1 MVHYTEEQKKAA
13 LEMLVGCGSVT
24 ETVRSLGY
32 PSRTV
37 LYHWIKNDDA
47 AGRRVEGKIFSH
59 YSPGIREEAIRLVEE
74 GLSNSETASRLGIS
88 SPTVVYHWVKT
99 ARRGRQPMPK
109 RPTPVV
115 GSGSASDGFDG
126 DEAERIRQLELE
138 NEVLRGVVD
147 HLKVGRLE
155 KLTNREKTLI
165 ISSLRLKTERPLKE
179 LTAFLKISKSSYE
192 YQHKAILQ
200 PDKYASTCARIREIF
215 DTHDARWG
223 SERIWAELRR
233 ENGKSKPLII
243 SEKVVRRIMRRDG
256 MKVIYYKKKRR
267 CNSYGGEQGKRP
279 ENLVKRDFHAEGP
292 NMLWLTDITEFGLPQ
307 GKVYLSPVID
317 CFDGKV
323 ISWSISQ
330 NPNAGLVN
338 TMLDEAISTLRKDEK
353 PTLHSDGGVHYWWD
367 CWIRKCN
374 EVGITRS
381 MSKKACSP
389 DNSACEGLCA

>member
-1 MVHYTEEQKKAA
+1 MIHYTDDQRKMA
-13 LEMLVGCGSVT
+13 LEMLAGCGSVT

-99 ARRGRQPMPK
+99 ARRGRRPMPK
-109 RPTPVV
+109 RPTPVI
-115 GSGSASDGFDG
+115 GAGSASDGFDG

-138 NEVLRGVVD
+138 NDILRGVVD
-147 HLKVGRLE
+147 LLKAGSLE
-155 KLTNREKTLI
+155 ELTNREKTLVI
-165 ISSLRLKTERPLKE
+165 DRLRPKTERPLRE
-179 LTAFLKISKSSYE
+179 LTAFLKISESSYE
-192 YQHKAILQ
+192 YQHHVMGC
-200 PDKYASTCARIREIF
+200 PDKYVALRMRVKEVF
-215 DTHDARWG
+215 ETHGARWG
-223 SERIWAELRR
+223 SERLWGALRTGDD
-233 ENGKSKPLII
+233 GKDPIVV
-243 SEKVVRRIMRRDG
+243 SEKVIRRV
-256 MKVIYYKKKRR
+256 MKQGDMAVVYYKKRR
-267 CNSYGGEQGKRP
+267 HYSSYGGDEGDRP
-279 ENLVKRDFHAEGP
+279 ENLVARDFHAERP

-330 NPNAGLVN
+330 NPNAELVN

-353 PTLHSDGGVHYWWD
+353 PTLHSDGGIHYWWD
-367 CWIRKCN
+367 CWITAYC
-374 EVGITRS
+374 T
-381 MSKKACSP
+381 
-389 DNSACEGLCA
+389 